1 MLQHKKFIGNGR
13 GNHQYPYGAKHVF
26 LFENATHSIQVYKPS
41 QAKTNVHIAKCI
53 TGTYGSNQNPA
64 SNVWSPAQLERI
76 EFYKRNGL
84 NLYILE
90 SNGNLH
96 LKNYQ
101 WKEALAILK
110 VIYIDLMNIG

>member
-13 GNHQYPYGAKHVF
+13 GNHQYPFGPKHVY
-26 LFENATHSIQVYKPS
+26 LLENATHSIQVYKPS
-41 QAKTNVHIAKCI
+41 ENKTNVHIAKCI
-53 TGTYGSNQNPA
+53 TGTYGSNQNKA
-64 SNVWSPAQLERI
+64 VDVWNPAQLERI

-96 LKNYQ
+96 LKGYPSN
-101 WKEALAILK
+101 ESLAILK